1 MLSCL
6 SEKLFFFIYFLSNEM
21 INVEFCE
28 KKLGIVH
35 IAIDGNNYVRKVCA
49 SILLQNSSVIGR
61 PNMTVEKD
69 ESLLI

>member
-1 MLSCL
+1 
-6 SEKLFFFIYFLSNEM
+6 M